1 LTRTVHRHPDRHAP
15 SWPTASLRTYLA
27 AIMLIATL
35 PVVVLMVVQIF
46 RDSAEREQRMW
57 RELERSASATAR
69 NVERELASSIDAL
82 AILARTTLVASADS
96 TELERLLRQTPRLRP
111 TWGGMFLLDA
121 NGRMR
126 HDSSLPP
133 GVDPRMLPE
142 AARNDAELAQLR
154 NAPLPVVSN
163 LLRRGP
169 DARPTT
175 AVAVPVHERGQLRYV
190 VGAWIDLPTWQELLQ
205 KSAPPADGFLEL
217 VDRDRLALARTLA
230 PERHAGRPLPAA
242 ASAAIGRQPVGAQR
256 LQTFD
261 GAACYAAWHAVDAA
275 GWTVTVGVP
284 VAALDA
290 ALREA
295 IVTTIVGAAL
305 CVVLGLYFAFLAARR
320 LVEPL
325 QQLAADEP
333 PAATTRIAVREVAAL
348 NESLRAAYAR
358 DMAARQ
364 RLQATADEFETLFN
378 GSPTGLAFAHDTQC
392 RVVTRNP
399 AMGQLFGAEA
409 DVPAQA
415 VQVLQRGEPLPPERQ
430 PLQQAAASGAVVP
443 PQELEIVVP
452 GRPRRHVL
460 AQAVPLLD
468 ADDRPRGAIA
478 AFVDITD
485 RVHAEARLRD
495 SQDLVDLAQEA
506 GRVGFFRYHVRDDVL
521 HWSDGQAS
529 LFGLAADAPA
539 RRVGSTLRDWSRHI
553 EREDRLRVERSVR
566 RMFAA
571 GQTKDTLE
579 YRIGL
584 ADGTTRWLSSRVLVI
599 YGTDRRPQQVVGV
612 SVDVTEEKL
621 AQRERARLTAAERTA
636 RIEAE
641 AASRAKDEFLAMLG
655 HELRNPLSAI
665 AAAIE
670 VLNRVPADAEVAINA
685 RAIAARQT
693 RHLAHM
699 MDDLLDVGRVISGK
713 VLLVR
718 RPIDLAAIARRVAST
733 FEVTGE
739 ARNHHIA
746 LELQEAWI
754 DGDATRIEQVL
765 ANLVTNAVKYTPEG
779 SQVTLSVGVD
789 GADAVL
795 RVRDNGP
802 GIPPALLPRIF
813 DLFVQGERALD
824 RRAGGL
830 GIGLTLVR
838 RLVELHGGTI
848 RADSSG
854 RGSLFEV
861 RLPAVAA
868 PTPGRVGVP
877 RAELPGR
884 RIVLVDDNLDAL
896 EGLRATL
903 ELDGHRVVVAA
914 DGPSGLQAVLDIRPD
929 AAIVDIGLPGMTGL
943 EVAQR
948 SRAAGYGGLMIALS
962 GYGRSSD
969 VQQAFA
975 AGFDT
980 HLVKPVDTAELQR
993 LLVDA

>member
-1 LTRTVHRHPDRHAP
+1 LTRSVSRHRDRLVPA
-15 SWPTASLRTYLA
+15 WPRASLRTYLA

-35 PVVVLMVVQIF
+35 PVVVLMVVQIY

-82 AILARTTLVASADS
+82 TILARTTLVATNDS

-111 TWGGMFLLDA
+111 TWGGMFLVDA
-121 NGRMR
+121 AGRMR

-133 GVDPRMLPE
+133 GVAPGALPE
-142 AARNDAELAQLR
+142 AARNDAELARLR

-163 LLRRGP
+163 LMRRGP
-169 DARPTT
+169 DARATT
-175 AVAVPVHERGQLRYV
+175 AIAVPVHEQGQLRYV

-205 KSAPPADGFLEL
+205 KSAPPAEGFLEL
-217 VDRDRLALARTLA
+217 VDRDRLVIARTQA
-230 PERHAGRPLPAA
+230 PERYVGRPLPAA
-242 ASAAIGRQPVGAQR
+242 ASAAMVRQPVGAGR
-256 LQTFD
+256 TQTLD
-261 GAACYAAWHAVDAA
+261 GGTSYTAWHAVEAT
-275 GWTVTVGVP
+275 GWAMTVGVP

-290 ALREA
+290 ALRHA
-295 IVTTIVGAAL
+295 IVTTLVGAAL
-305 CVVLGLYFAFLAARR
+305 CVVLGLYFAFLAARH

-333 PAATTRIAVREVAAL
+333 PGEATRIAVREVAAL
-348 NESLRAAYAR
+348 SESLRAAYAR

-378 GSPTGLAFAHDTQC
+378 GSPTGLAFAHDPEC

-399 AMGQLFGAEA
+399 AMDQLFGAEA
-409 DVPAQA
+409 DVPAQS
-415 VQVLQRGEPLPPERQ
+415 VQVLHRGERLAPERQ
-430 PLQQAAASGAVVP
+430 PLQLAAASGDVVP
-443 PQELEIVVP
+443 PQELELVVP

-485 RVHAEARLRD
+485 RVRAEARLRD

-521 HWSDGQAS
+521 HWTDGQAS
-529 LFGLAADAPA
+529 LFGLAADSAA
-539 RRVGSTLRDWSRHI
+539 RRAGSTLRDWSRHI
-553 EREDRLRVERSVR
+553 AREDRLRVERAMR

-571 GQTKDTLE
+571 GQARDTLE
-579 YRIGL
+579 YRIEM
-584 ADGTTRWLSSRVLVI
+584 ADGSTRWLSSRVLVI
-599 YGTDRRPQQVVGV
+599 YGADRRPQQVVGV
-612 SVDVTEEKL
+612 SVDATDEKL

-641 AASRAKDEFLAMLG
+641 AANRAKDEFLAMLG

-685 RAIAARQT
+685 RNIAARQT

-718 RPIDLAAIARRVAST
+718 RTIDLAAIARRVAST
-733 FEVTGE
+733 LEVTGE
-739 ARNHHIA
+739 ARHHSFT
-746 LELQEAWI
+746 LDLHEAWV

-765 ANLVTNAVKYTPEG
+765 ANLVTNAVKYTPAG
-779 SQVTLSVGVD
+779 SEVTLSVGVE
-789 GADAVL
+789 GSDAVL
-795 RVRDNGP
+795 RVRDNGA

-830 GIGLTLVR
+830 GVGLTLVR

-848 RADSSG
+848 RAESSE

-868 PTPGRVGVP
+868 PTFASGGAP
-877 RAELPGR
+877 RAEQPGR
-884 RIVLVDDNLDAL
+884 RVVLVDDNVDAL
-896 EGLRATL
+896 EGLRVAL
-903 ELDGHRVVVAA
+903 ELDGHTVVAA
-914 DGPSGLQAVLDIRPD
+914 VDGPGGLQAVLDVRPD

-948 SRAAGYGGLMIALS
+948 SRAAGYAGLMIALS
-962 GYGRSSD
+962 GYGRSTD

-980 HLVKPVDTAELQR
+980 HLVKPVDTVELQR
-993 LLVDA
+993 LLANA